1 MARGPRGEQRP
12 ADAIGRA
19 VMVAKIATGEI
30 TESLSPARVER
41 ARMGGQARM
50 AALSDN
56 QRSEIAKR
64 AAGARWNLKE
74 ANMQNSECAILAAA
88 YEAKREAG
96 LIDVKFFLHGTDK
109 VLSEEVC
116 AEVNRLDAAI
126 ADGAY
131 VPLVFDDRRR
141 KD

>member
-1 MARGPRGEQRP
+1 MARGPRGEKRP

-19 VMVAKIATGEI
+19 VMVAKIATGEM

-50 AALSDN
+50 AALSDG
-56 QRSEIAKR
+56 QRSEIARR
-64 AAGARWNLKE
+64 AAGVRWSLKE
-74 ANMQNSECAILAAA
+74 ANMHDECAKLAKS
-88 YEAKREAG
+88 YEAKRASG
-96 LIDVKFFLHGTDK
+96 LLDVKFFLHDTDK
-109 VLSEEVC
+109 VLKEDVC